1 MEVSLSGPTLKSSSA
16 VVVHRGYVVVLPDGT
31 ADARLLQV
39 PPTTLARFLYARRI
53 MKL

>member
-1 MEVSLSGPTLKSSSA
+1 MEVSLSGPTLNLSSA
-16 VVVHRGYVVVLPDGT
+16 VVVHRGNVVVLPDGT

-39 PPTTLARFLYARRI
+39 PPTTLVRFLYARRI